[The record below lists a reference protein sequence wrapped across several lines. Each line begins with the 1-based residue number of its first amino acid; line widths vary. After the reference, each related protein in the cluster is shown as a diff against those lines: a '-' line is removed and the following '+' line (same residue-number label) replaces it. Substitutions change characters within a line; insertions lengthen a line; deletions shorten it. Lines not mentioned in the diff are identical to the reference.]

1 MSLTGMNDNVKV
13 TIRSNVDDVVGWD
26 RELGKTLVNEANRGY
41 EATRHSPTLTKR
53 ITLIGPKKMPNID
66 AESVANQAKLVK
78 HNLWRMSCLSYYAAM
93 LLQGRNWYI

>member
-1 MSLTGMNDNVKV
+1 MKDNVKV

-41 EATRHSPTLTKR
+41 EATRHSPSQAKR
-53 ITLIGPKKMPNID
+53 ITLIGPKQMHIID
-66 AESVANQAKLVK
+66 AKSVVK
-78 HNLWRMSCLSYYAAM
+78 RTIFFKNDLWLMSCLSYYAAM